1 MTDRHTQTEKRERQT
16 DRQTDRQICCC
27 FVVASLVNAMSV
39 VAVNSD
45 KRQTDGRTDTDIE
58 MNR

>member
-1 MTDRHTQTEKRERQT
+1 MTDRHTQTEKRE
-16 DRQTDRQICCC
+16 RQTDRQICCC